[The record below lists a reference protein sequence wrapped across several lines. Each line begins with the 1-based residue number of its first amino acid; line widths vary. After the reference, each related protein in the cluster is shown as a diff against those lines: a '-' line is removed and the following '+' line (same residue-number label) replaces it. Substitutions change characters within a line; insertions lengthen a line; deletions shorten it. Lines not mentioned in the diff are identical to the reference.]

1 MVNKVN
7 KVNVS
12 GCVRLKYIY
21 VSIMYPD
28 LSTWSSDVCGCICR
42 MYKFFILKSNISL
55 WIFFLIKQER
65 RSCIIRKKQ
74 LFLSQEIVSQCTR
87 ENNLYF
93 YPLRQFY
100 NTHTVFVNNKYV
112 KTVTV
117 TGCINFSFKKAIY
130 LCEFFSN
137 QTRKTILYHPRSAS
151 SEAVWASFAKSFSPF
166 FLLILTWQDPDH
178 YWAFSTKKSVKEKW
192 KFKS

>member
-1 MVNKVN
+1 MKPEVLDGTSVL
-7 KVNVS
+7 S
-12 GCVRLKYIY
+12 HFLLLGGTS
-21 VSIMYPD
+21 SI
-28 LSTWSSDVCGCICR
+28 LRTFRGGTS
-42 MYKFFILKSNISL
+42 
-55 WIFFLIKQER
+55 
-65 RSCIIRKKQ
+65 RKKHPV
-74 LFLSQEIVSQCTR
+74 VSQCTR

-178 YWAFSTKKSVKEKW
+178 Y
-192 KFKS
+192 